1 VLLEHGPC
9 LERASADTGR
19 GHFLFER
26 RLSDWKFETRAVGD
40 GGSVYLANHVGGGE
54 GDYPARLRLMYG
66 KGPLV
71 LHALRQALA
80 KHAGSVEA
88 GDRLFLSW
96 IRAIVRNF
104 TRKLVE
110 TRHLVAILNQMTSTD
125 WQPWFERYVY
135 GSEVPEVK

>member
-1 VLLEHGPC
+1 MA
-9 LERASADTGR
+9 R
-19 GHFLFER
+19 
-26 RLSDWKFETRAVGD
+26 ETT
-40 GGSVYLANHVGGGE
+40 
-54 GDYPARLRLMYG
+54 P
-66 KGPLV
+66 P
-71 LHALRQALA
+71 
-80 KHAGSVEA
+80 A

-110 TRHLVAILNQMTSTD
+110 SRYLVAILNQMTSTD